1 MIQDQSDYGA
11 KSTLMSPLWLRFYQF
26 LWCTMIWL
34 ILVCLSS
41 SSASQRN
48 TPLGAK
54 LHVISSCI
62 LLIGKITLFI
72 AIEKLIQARGET
84 SPVLTSFDPI
94 HSPTSKEPPDQ
105 TLQHVPSYSPIH
117 SSTNSA
123 TSTPSS
129 STKRSS
135 RRRTMLFSSSVWSV
149 SSVFSTYKFSYWS
162 LYPLSG
168 LSWKNLFCNCA
179 YKVFVEEDLRGWI
192 KNAIFSC
199 FAQMTAF
206 SNFLRV
212 AQLT

>member
-1 MIQDQSDYGA
+1 MY
-11 KSTLMSPLWLRFYQF
+11 F
-26 LWCTMIWL
+26 
-34 ILVCLSS
+34 
-41 SSASQRN
+41 
-48 TPLGAK
+48 
-54 LHVISSCI
+54 
-62 LLIGKITLFI
+62 TLFI

-94 HSPTSKEPPDQ
+94 HSPTAKEPPDQ
-105 TLQHVPSYSPIH
+105 TFQHVPSYSPIH

-149 SSVFSTYKFSYWS
+149 SSVYKFSYWS

-168 LSWKNLFCNCA
+168 LSWKNLFCNFA
-179 YKVFVEEDLRGWI
+179 YKEFVEEDLRGWI
-192 KNAIFSC
+192 KTNAIFSC
-199 FAQMTAF
+199 FAQITVF
-206 SNFLRV
+206 SNFSHV

>member
-1 MIQDQSDYGA
+1 MH
-11 KSTLMSPLWLRFYQF
+11 M
-26 LWCTMIWL
+26 
-34 ILVCLSS
+34 
-41 SSASQRN
+41 
-48 TPLGAK
+48 
-54 LHVISSCI
+54 ISSCI
-62 LLIGKITLFI
+62 LLIRKITLFI

-94 HSPTSKEPPDQ
+94 HSPTAKEPPDQ

-149 SSVFSTYKFSYWS
+149 SSVFSTYMYKFSYWS

-168 LSWKNLFCNCA
+168 LSWKNQQ
-179 YKVFVEEDLRGWI
+179 DLRGWI
-192 KNAIFSC
+192 TNAIFSR
-199 FAQMTAF
+199 FAQITVF
-206 SNFLRV
+206 SNFSHV